1 MLSVK
6 QIAEMAVSAAAG
18 AISGAIHSATL
29 TRRTINEASY
39 DVMYGRY
46 EAAETTQ
53 TGRAIV
59 ETQRP
64 MRDVFPE
71 YVAGPGDELIL
82 LEGFTACRENDHLTF
97 AGRTRIV
104 RQCQD
109 ILGAGAIFYVIA
121 R

>member
-1 MLSVK
+1 MTSVAE
-6 QIAEMAVSAAAG
+6 IAAQAFDEVSSEIG
-18 AISGAIHSATL
+18 GAIHSATL

-82 LEGFTACRENDHLTF
+82 LQGFTACRENDHLTF